1 MCPAATAQTKMLS
14 HEVLR
19 ANVGKYWESQISS
32 KNSNFEICSIFVNK
46 KMYFYGVVFRW
57 TISRNDIKNNP
68 QVLNILRNLEKFQ
81 NSIKIHFFIQENAAN
96 LKIWIFRTEKKVP
109 KLHKN
114 TFFYSWKCCKFQQS
128 SSSSTSVQKLLYIDL
143 IYIAHVFTNYSKL
156 KGCNKI
162 I

>member
-114 TFFYSWKCCKFQQS
+114 AANFNNLPAVVQACKSSYIFTWYILHMYLPITQS
-128 SSSSTSVQKLLYIDL
+128 
-143 IYIAHVFTNYSKL
+143 L
-156 KGCNKI
+156 KAAIK
-162 I
+162 